1 MLGDLFQKSIL
12 CILLLSQ
19 DRLSADGHFLWLTL
33 PLTGSEDF
41 GKHPEAF
48 DFHLY
53 LTLHRVLMFPINTHF
68 FETATV

>member
-1 MLGDLFQKSIL
+1 MVISYGLRYPS
-12 CILLLSQ
+12 
-19 DRLSADGHFLWLTL
+19 
-33 PLTGSEDF
+33 TGSEDF

>member
-1 MLGDLFQKSIL
+1 MVISYGLRYPS
-12 CILLLSQ
+12 
-19 DRLSADGHFLWLTL
+19 
-33 PLTGSEDF
+33 TGSEDF
-41 GKHPEAF
+41 GKHTEAF